1 MPICES
7 ASKVVEPSAGAR
19 ALGRRL
25 RWLSVAA
32 LTLGCMKA
40 PATAGALSPDLRA
53 DPPAT
58 FELAG
63 KPFCFAGANNYYPI
77 YKSRAAVSDVFAAA
91 RGLGFRVMRVWAMLD
106 RGSLDGS
113 VPNVDGQGHKQG
125 VYFQYWD
132 PARQRPA
139 YNDGPDGLQRL
150 DLVLQA
156 AAEHDIKLIIVLT
169 NNWREFGGM
178 DQYLVWYGKQQHH
191 EFFTA
196 PELRQAYRD
205 WVEHVVSRQNT
216 LTGLKYHEDPTI
228 FGWELANE
236 PRCRNASAFDRDSGW
251 NHDTLTR
258 WALEMSSY
266 VKSLAPNH
274 LVSVGDEGFLNQ
286 GGEHWTYR
294 GQDCVDHRALTA
306 LPDVDFGTFH
316 FYPDHWAM
324 PASSEERWITDHL
337 RIAREL
343 GKPTILEEYGSQV
356 TREPDQRGAPSGGWP
371 LRRGRYQRWNEQLLQ
386 QGGGAALAWMLA
398 GVDDDGRPYPDYD
411 GFAFQRDDETGRL
424 LGSYAARFTAA
435 PACQAQQE
443 WTPQAPAARQASA
456 FVRVRRPPRSYWH

>member
-7 ASKVVEPSAGAR
+7 ASKVVEPSGSEP
-19 ALGRRL
+19 ALGWRL
-25 RWLSVAA
+25 GWLGVAA
-32 LTLGCMKA
+32 LMLGCMKS
-40 PATAGALSPDLRA
+40 PASAAAASPQ
-53 DPPAT
+53 PGVEPSAT

-91 RGLGFRVMRVWAMLD
+91 RALGFRVMRVWAMLD

-113 VPNVDGQGHKQG
+113 VPNVDGAGHKQG

-132 PARQRPA
+132 AARQRPA

-150 DLVLQA
+150 DHVLQA

-205 WVEHVVSRQNT
+205 WAYHVVTRQSA
-216 LTGLKYHEDPTI
+216 LTGLSYREDPTI

-236 PRCRNASAFDRDSGW
+236 PRCKNASAFDSDSGW
-251 NHDTLTR
+251 DHDTLTR
-258 WALEMSSY
+258 WAHEMSSY
-266 VKSLAPNH
+266 VKSLDPNH

-294 GQDCVDHRALTA
+294 GQDGVDHRALTA
-306 LPDVDFGTFH
+306 LPNVDFGTFH
-316 FYPDHWAM
+316 LYPEHWGM
-324 PASSEERWITDHL
+324 PPSSDERWISDHL

-343 GKPTILEEYGSQV
+343 GKPTLLEEYGSPV
-356 TREPDQRGAPSGGWP
+356 VRAPDNRGALSSGWP
-371 LRRGRYQRWNEQLLQ
+371 LRQSRYRRWNELLLE

-398 GVDDDGRPYPDYD
+398 GVDDDGQRYPDFD
-411 GFAFQRDDETGRL
+411 GFSFQRDDETGRL
-424 LGSYAARFTAA
+424 LGGYAARFASA
-435 PACQAQQE
+435 PACQIQTEQAEQTAAQ
-443 WTPQAPAARQASA
+443 RQPSA
-456 FVRVRRPPRSYWH
+456 FVRVRRPPRSY